1 MKKGYQHSISLADI
15 GAEMIRAS
23 KYEAMYY
30 ALLEKYE
37 ELEQM
42 FADNMEREN
51 KHHQQMMG
59 GFLELAM
66 NMKDSKK

>member
-51 KHHQQMMG
+51 EHHQQMMG

-66 NMKDSKK
+66 NIKDSKK